1 MRAIRMKTDLYHF
14 SKRKRTLKPDNQ
26 IHKHTEFTTS
36 LVITSNCTN
45 QTLYFV
51 LLFDLK

>member
-14 SKRKRTLKPDNQ
+14 SKTQRALKTDNQ
-26 IHKHTEFTTS
+26 AHKYTEFTTS
-36 LVITSNCTN
+36 LVMTSNCTN